1 MARALR
7 ASAHFSLCASLVV
20 ALSACSGCH
29 GSPSPEA
36 PASSSTV
43 TGTGTGGTLG
53 QVGTGAGTGA
63 NPVPAVDVSKPLT
76 SKWLMGYWAGYE
88 AALLPPEAVDYAAL
102 THVTVTRVV
111 PKADGTLTTT
121 FDTDNGLGLAKKV
134 VALAHAQKRKALLM
148 VGGDGAHD
156 AWVAAT
162 QEGKRGAL
170 VDALVTFA
178 KANAFDGLDLD
189 WEPIDAKD
197 EPAVLAVAKAI
208 RAKAPELL
216 LTVPVAWA
224 GKPRPFYGALAAV
237 VDQINIM
244 TYVMAGSWEG
254 WKTWHSS
261 ALYGET
267 KETPSSVDAI
277 VSAYRGAGVP
287 TEKLGVGAGF
297 YGQCWRGAV
306 EGPGK
311 PIGKATIVASDQA
324 ISYANIVSDY
334 LPLAQKAGGAKWDEQ
349 AHVPYMV
356 FAAPSGKQTCNFISY
371 EDGRSLTDKA
381 AYVKKTSLGGVIVW
395 TLAQGYL
402 PSEPPEKR
410 NPLLRTLRANLE

>member
-7 ASAHFSLCASLVV
+7 ASAHLSLSAWLVV

-29 GSPSPEA
+29 GSPTPEA

-43 TGTGTGGTLG
+43 T
-53 QVGTGAGTGA
+53 VAGTAATAATVGQA
-63 NPVPAVDVSKPLT
+63 PVPVVDVSKPLT

-111 PKADGTLTTT
+111 PKPDGSLTTT
-121 FDTDNGLGLAKKV
+121 FDTDNGLALAKRV
-134 VALAHAQKRKALLM
+134 VSLAHAQKRKALLM

-156 AWVAAT
+156 AWAAAA

-170 VDALVTFA
+170 VDALVAFA
-178 KANAFDGLDLD
+178 KENAFDGLDLD
-189 WEPIDAKD
+189 WEPIDVKD

-224 GKPRPFYGALAAV
+224 GKPRPFYGDLAAV

-324 ISYANIVSDY
+324 ISYANIVADY

-356 FAAPSGKQTCNFISY
+356 FAAPAGKQTCNFISY
-371 EDGRSLTDKA
+371 EDGRSLKEKA

-402 PSEPPEKR
+402 PSEPQEKR

>member
-7 ASAHFSLCASLVV
+7 FAAPHFSLCASLVV

-36 PASSSTV
+36 PAGSSTV
-43 TGTGTGGTLG
+43 TGTG
-53 QVGTGAGTGA
+53 AGPTVA
-63 NPVPAVDVSKPLT
+63 TSTPSVPAVDVSKPLT

-88 AALLPPEAVDYAAL
+88 AALLPPEAVDYGAL

-111 PKADGTLTTT
+111 PKPDGTLTTT
-121 FDTDNGLGLAKKV
+121 FDTDNGLALAKKV
-134 VALAHAQKRKALLM
+134 VTLAHAQKRKALLM

-162 QEGKRGAL
+162 QESKRGAL

-224 GKPRPFYGALAAV
+224 GKPRPFYGDLAAV

-297 YGQCWRGAV
+297 YGQCWRGAI

-324 ISYANIVSDY
+324 ISYTNILADY
-334 LPLAQKAGGAKWDEQ
+334 LPLAQKSGGAKWDEQ

-395 TLAQGYL
+395 TLAQSYL